1 MKSDLTTPV
10 SDELL
15 WEATRYVGDD
25 MTDAERLRFEE
36 RLATDVQACEAVA
49 LAVRLGAGLQSA
61 LAAVSRPELRFDRTA
76 RRRRWVPVALCA
88 ALLLATGILVTYR
101 PVPSPERVEVATAEL
116 LNRWRLDRRFGLIEE
131 LDAEIDVDGESD
143 IVDESLSAPGWLV
156 SAVRLTE
163 KAVPERTEP

>member
-1 MKSDLTTPV
+1 MTPV
-10 SDELL
+10 PDELF
-15 WEATRYVGDD
+15 WQAMRYIGNDL
-25 MTDAERLRFEE
+25 TDAERLRFEE

-49 LAVRLGAGLQSA
+49 LAVRLVAGLQSA
-61 LAAVSRPELRFDRTA
+61 LAAQAVSRPERRFEGPA

-88 ALLLATGILVTYR
+88 ALLLATGLLVTYR
-101 PVPSPERVEVATAEL
+101 SVPSPERVEVATAEL

-131 LDAEIDVDGESD
+131 LDAEIEVDGESG

-163 KAVPERTEP
+163 KAVPEHTEP